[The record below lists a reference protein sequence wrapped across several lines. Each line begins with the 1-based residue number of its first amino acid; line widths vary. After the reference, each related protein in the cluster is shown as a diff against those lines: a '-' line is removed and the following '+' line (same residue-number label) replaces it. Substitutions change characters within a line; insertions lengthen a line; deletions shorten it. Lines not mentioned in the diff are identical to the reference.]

1 MSHRFK
7 NLTFTTR
14 HDRVAGMG
22 NPEGS
27 QRALN
32 MLFAI
37 RSIQKNIDKDLGA
50 SFYSGTVISN
60 SLTELYLLFKYLR
73 PKELER
79 QGITTFDGWAAVYAK
94 KNIDYEFSVTNEIL
108 PKERFRHFI
117 KVPELA
123 SFLGEI
129 SDFRTAEDI
138 GVDRPEK
145 NVIFHNIPPTPDQ
158 QEFTLKLMEF
168 AKTGDGHLLGR
179 SKLTD
184 KEDKARMLIA
194 TDYARKMSLDMRLI
208 DPDKYGDHVDNKI
221 THCAAN
227 IAKYYEKYDEY
238 KGTQFVFSDLG
249 TYKPDQ
255 WTPCGELKRKLVDDY
270 GIPEDEIKFIQEAK
284 TEKQRKQLIKAMNEG
299 KVRVLIGSTETLG
312 TGVNAQERCVAIHH
326 LDCPWRPSDLEQRD
340 GRGVRAGNWVA
351 KLHADNKVDV
361 IIYAVERTLDSYKFN
376 LLHNKQVFISQI
388 KNNTCGSR
396 TIDEG
401 SMDDKGD
408 MSFSEYVAIL
418 SGNTSLLEKARL
430 EKRITVLESERKTF
444 NRSLNESQGTLY
456 HHLAEIDKIDKR
468 LDALTTDWNKFTAVA
483 QTNDEGYYKNPVLLD
498 GLQSSNPQIVGER
511 LNEINKN
518 ATTEGNYSPIGTLYG
533 FNLVV
538 KTESST
544 KDGFAFKQNRFFV
557 EGSGGI
563 YYSYNNGYMATEP
576 TTAAR
581 NFINAIEK
589 IPSLIKKEES
599 DKLEWEKN
607 LPVLREIVNSTWR
620 KEDELKELKEELK
633 KLDAD
638 IQGSLNKT
646 SDKPSVQNGQYGT
659 KSDMDTKQV
668 NGGVIT
674 YENGEAKEKALASI
688 GEMFSASSK
697 EEHGKKMMNELPS
710 SISIKSALRKK
721 F

>member
-221 THCAAN
+221 THCAEN

-270 GIPEDEIKFIQEAK
+270 GIPEDEITFIQEAK

-351 KLHADNKVDV
+351 KLHANNRVDV

-468 LDALTTDWNKFTAVA
+468 QDALTTDWNKFTAVA

-589 IPSLIKKEES
+589 VPSLIKKEES

-607 LPVLREIVNSTWR
+607 VPVLREVVNSTWR
-620 KEDELKELKEELK
+620 KEDELKDLKEELK

-646 SDKPSVQNGQYGT
+646 PDKSSVQNGQYGT
-659 KSDMDTKQV
+659 KPNMDTRQV

-688 GEMFSASSK
+688 GEMLSASSK
-697 EEHGKKMMNELPS
+697 EEHSKKMMNELPA